1 MKKLTFLSIIVLLMA
16 TFSVPAQNSDYK
28 WAVGLNWNWVDFHT
42 VHRSVPD
49 QFKYTKWQGYQYPS
63 AITLGRYLNPS
74 FNVLGEFGISKLEK
88 QSMSDLGQPL
98 EDTKFWT
105 GDLNL
110 AYKFAN
116 GYILKQSSWFDPYI
130 YLGLGVSNI
139 KDLNTVNKTTYFK
152 QVTGVGF
159 NFWVLEKVGL
169 NFQGSYDYDIAPKIE
184 YEGTSKSNKRDD
196 YMHFTAGVKF
206 RLGVKDTDKDGV
218 PDKTDLCPDVPGKVE
233 LAGCPDKDNDGIADK
248 DDACPD
254 VAGKPEFKGCPDTD
268 GDGIIDKDDKC
279 PTEAG
284 KKELMGCPDKDG
296 DGITDK
302 EDKCPDVAGK
312 KEFAGCPD
320 TDGDGIVD
328 SEDACPEI
336 PGLAK
341 FNGCPDK
348 DGDGVADKDD
358 KCPDVPGTIANNG
371 CPEAPKFELYKVV
384 YFGSDKNVMIT
395 KYTKDLDEVAAIMKE
410 HTDVK
415 VSVEGYADAQGNDK
429 YNMRLSEKRAD
440 YVINYLVKKKIDKT
454 RLVKAFYG
462 EAKPAADNNSA
473 EGRAQNRRVEIRAIN
488 K

>member
-16 TFSVPAQNSDYK
+16 TFTLPAQNSDYK
-28 WAVGLNWNWVDFHT
+28 WAVGLNWNWEDFHT
-42 VHRSVPD
+42 VQRSVPD
-49 QFKYTKWQGYQYPS
+49 QFKYTKWQGYKFPS
-63 AITLGRYLNPS
+63 ALTVGRYLNPS
-74 FNVLGEFGISKLEK
+74 FNVLGEFGISKLEEETMK
-88 QSMSDLGQPL
+88 NFGQELSDS
-98 EDTKFWT
+98 KFWT
-105 GDLNL
+105 ADIDL

-130 YLGLGVSNI
+130 YLGFGASSI
-139 KDLNTVNKTTYFK
+139 MDKGADKTTYLK

-169 NFQGSYDYDIAPKIE
+169 NFQGSYDYIISPKLNDE
-184 YEGTSKSNKRDD
+184 KRDD
-196 YMHFTAGVKF
+196 YMHYTAGIKF

-284 KKELMGCPDKDG
+284 KKELNGCPDKDG

-302 EDKCPDVAGK
+302 EDKCPDAAGK
-312 KEFAGCPD
+312 KELGGCPD
-320 TDGDGIVD
+320 KDGDGIAD
-328 SEDACPEI
+328 KDDACPDLA
-336 PGLAK
+336 GLAK
-341 FNGCPDK
+341 LSGCPDK

-358 KCPDVPGTIANNG
+358 KCPDVPGTVANNG

-384 YFGSDKNVMIT
+384 YFGSDKSVVIT
-395 KYTKDLDEVAAIMKE
+395 KYTKDLDEVAKIMKE
-410 HTDVK
+410 HSE
-415 VSVEGYADAQGNDK
+415 VSVTVEGHADSQGNDA

-440 YVINYLVKKKIDKT
+440 YVINYLVKKGGIEKA
-454 RLVKAFYG
+454 RLVKGFFG
-462 EAKPAADNNSA
+462 ETKPAADNKTA
-473 EGRAQNRRVEIRAIN
+473 EGRAQNRRVEIKAIN